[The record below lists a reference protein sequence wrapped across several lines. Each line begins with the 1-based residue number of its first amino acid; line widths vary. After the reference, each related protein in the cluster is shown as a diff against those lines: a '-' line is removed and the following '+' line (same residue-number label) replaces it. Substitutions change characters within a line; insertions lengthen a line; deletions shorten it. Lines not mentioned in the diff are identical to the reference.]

1 MVPGSRCPEPSCEL
15 SSWRSG
21 AGSSPGS
28 GERAAMWSLVPVAL
42 SGSLPLAV
50 CFGQGR
56 GGLLPDP
63 SKLSVFMEPHV
74 RSARPCPQTIITC
87 GGTTPATPPTHS
99 LPPASPL
106 PASAGSS
113 ESKGGVG
120 LPNPHCPRWPHAW
133 RQESHVRE
141 RGWWLWA
148 ARSGDALC
156 RDSHSLPFSWPCT
169 KPLFPQ
175 TGPGRDTVHCPVV
188 ETFARKGGSVRGTG
202 S

>member
-1 MVPGSRCPEPSCEL
+1 MDPVVPGSRCPKPSCEL
-15 SSWRSG
+15 SSWRSR

-74 RSARPCPQTIITC
+74 RSARPCPQTVITC

-113 ESKGGVG
+113 ENKGGVG
-120 LPNPHCPRWPHAW
+120 LPNPHCPRRPHTW
-133 RQESHVRE
+133 RQESHEGKGAGGFGQHGAGMLSAETRTV
-141 RGWWLWA
+141 
-148 ARSGDALC
+148 
-156 RDSHSLPFSWPCT
+156 SHSPGPAQNPCSHRLGLVGTPCT
-169 KPLFPQ
+169 ALWWRHS
-175 TGPGRDTVHCPVV
+175 PGRV
-188 ETFARKGGSVRGTG
+188 GL
-202 S
+202 